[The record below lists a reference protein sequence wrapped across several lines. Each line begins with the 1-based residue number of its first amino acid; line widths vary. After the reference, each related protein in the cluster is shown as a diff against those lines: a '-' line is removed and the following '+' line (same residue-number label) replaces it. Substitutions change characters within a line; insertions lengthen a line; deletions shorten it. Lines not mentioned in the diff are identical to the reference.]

1 MGEMY
6 TAGNY
11 FSYHYILYRFY
22 VILRKD
28 ARVSKLGN
36 AIQFHLQI
44 HLTTVDKYSVI
55 ECRCVEFSSLAKFE
69 KFFLHT
75 AENKV

>member
-28 ARVSKLGN
+28 ARLRKLGN

-44 HLTTVDKYSVI
+44 YLTTVDKYSII